1 VNPDDE
7 AQVYSLMNLK
17 IQEVRAI
24 VIMSEDYWVSLR
36 LLRRELTAVRARK
49 IDTTA
54 QKWPIRATMEM
65 TPS

>member
-24 VIMSEDYWVSLR
+24 VIMSDDYR
-36 LLRRELTAVRARK
+36 VRH
-49 IDTTA
+49 
-54 QKWPIRATMEM
+54 
-65 TPS
+65 